1 MRFKTVILIA
11 VAMVFAAAS
20 GAAAQ
25 TFPAFPN
32 NSSIFLNSTSAG
44 SFFDLTGTAKRLN
57 VKYVTSTSNGLLR
70 INDRNGADT
79 GLLFQST
86 SGNFWQF
93 ADTIVFP
100 VTTFSD
106 RMDIDG
112 FLMPSLNGR
121 AATGSAS
128 FTFTSPAGTLS
139 NGVQLKITGG
149 AVVRIVKNRKGTQAA
164 VKVFNIQAAEVS
176 STTFRN
182 TTAISVIH
190 GDAILSLVPMV
201 KSLAN
206 HSLPIP

>member
-11 VAMVFAAAS
+11 VAMVFAAAG

-44 SFFDLTGTAKRLN
+44 SFFDLAGTAKRLN
-57 VKYVTSTSNGLLR
+57 VKYVTSTSPVTP
-70 INDRNGADT
+70 IIDRNGTDT

-86 SGNFWQF
+86 SDNFWQF
-93 ADTIVFP
+93 ADTIVFAG
-100 VTTFSD
+100 TTSD
-106 RMDIDG
+106 RLDIDG
-112 FLMPSLNGR
+112 FLFPSLNGR
-121 AATGSAS
+121 SAIGSAA
-128 FTFTSPAGTLS
+128 FTFTSPAGTLT

-149 AVVRIVKNRKGTQAA
+149 AVVRIVKNRRGTQAA
-164 VKVFNIQAAEVS
+164 VKVFNLQAAEVS

-190 GDAILSLVPMV
+190 GDAILNLVPMV

>member
-11 VAMVFAAAS
+11 VAMVFAAAG

-57 VKYVTSTSNGLLR
+57 VKYVTSTSNGLSR
-70 INDRNGADT
+70 INDRNGTDT

-93 ADTIVFP
+93 ADTIVF
-100 VTTFSD
+100 TNTGD

-112 FLMPSLNGR
+112 FLLPNRNGR
-121 AATGSAS
+121 SASGSAAFS
-128 FTFTSPAGTLS
+128 FTSPAGTLT
-139 NGVQLKITGG
+139 NGVQLKITGA
-149 AVVRIVKNRKGTQAA
+149 AVVTIVKNRNGNQAA
-164 VKVFNIQAAEVS
+164 VKVFNIQPWQVTA
-176 STTFRN
+176 TTFSN
-182 TTAISVIH
+182 TSAISSVH

-201 KSLAN
+201 KALAN